1 MLAVTCFVML
11 ITTFLHMRS
20 SKNEFIKPAGRVK
33 LAVLKNYDLRRV
45 PGLCKY
51 GHIYIPAMFVTYI
64 VQTYVP
70 HQ

>member
-1 MLAVTCFVML
+1 
-11 ITTFLHMRS
+11 MRS

-51 GHIYIPAMFVTYI
+51 GHINIYIDGGAPVVRLGGLAPARPI
-64 VQTYVP
+64 SQLARN
-70 HQ
+70 

>member
-1 MLAVTCFVML
+1 
-11 ITTFLHMRS
+11 MRS

-51 GHIYIPAMFVTYI
+51 GHNYCTLPDTRYSNSATGQFFSITALHLYAPRVL
-64 VQTYVP
+64 
-70 HQ
+70 HL

>member
-1 MLAVTCFVML
+1 
-11 ITTFLHMRS
+11 MRS

-51 GHIYIPAMFVTYI
+51 GHNFSLFMKQSDTPTSVVHAAIVRYIPKLSM
-64 VQTYVP
+64 
-70 HQ
+70 